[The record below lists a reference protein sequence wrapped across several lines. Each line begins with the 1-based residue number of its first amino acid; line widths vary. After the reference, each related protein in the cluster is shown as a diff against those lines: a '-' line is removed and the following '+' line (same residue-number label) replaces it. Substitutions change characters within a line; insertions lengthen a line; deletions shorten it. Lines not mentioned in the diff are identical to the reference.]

1 MDYPDLLP
9 STQMLDST
17 QEEEEETDSN
27 LVLGTLVIDDHSHNI
42 TRGTFKIG
50 RDPTQCD
57 LVINNP
63 MLSSVHVSIE
73 AEVDGV
79 TVQDEGSSNGTK
91 KGKMSLKPR
100 VR

>member
-1 MDYPDLLP
+1 M
-9 STQMLDST
+9 
-17 QEEEEETDSN
+17 
-27 LVLGTLVIDDHSHNI
+27 IDDHSHNI